1 MNAIDQE
8 RAAERRRF
16 LAELNARLQ
25 PLQTARLRA
34 VWTLMTEGTEQAAA
48 DNATASQALDTAF
61 GDPEVSAK
69 LSRWASEDVT
79 GDALVDR
86 EVALLANAFARRK
99 GSAQTRAEIVALES
113 ELSHTFSTFRA
124 PLAGQPASSAAIDR
138 VLASSTETS
147 LRKQAW
153 EAAMAIGP
161 VVAPR
166 IQALVR
172 LRNAQATALGYRDF
186 FAMSLALSETE
197 ESELFALLD
206 TLEKATRAP
215 FRTRKAVYDAE
226 RARVFGIEASAL
238 RPWHYVSPF
247 FQRVEVSD
255 ALRSDEIFAEHD
267 LEALVARF
275 FDSIGM
281 NVRDVLDRSDLKPRD
296 GKNQHAFCFHLD
308 RSGDIRIL
316 ANLEPTERW
325 ASTLLHECGHAVYD
339 RYIDRSLP
347 FTLRTPAHTMVTEAI
362 AMLMGRQTN
371 HVEFLIECAG
381 VPAMEVTP
389 LSGELRRSAA
399 FRMQVFVRWALVLI
413 HFERDLYANP
423 DREDLNEHWWALKR
437 RFQLLEPPE
446 NCNAPDWAAKLH
458 LALAPVYYQNY
469 VLGEVIASQL
479 ARHIAY
485 ASRAPGLVDN
495 LYAGE
500 FLIQRVF
507 APGARKRW
515 DELIL
520 DATKKPLSADA
531 FIAEYT

>member
-16 LAELNARLQ
+16 LTELNARLQ
-25 PLQTARLRA
+25 PLQIARSRA
-34 VWTLMTEGTEQAAA
+34 AWTLMTEGTDAAA
-48 DNATASQALDTAF
+48 HANAAASQALEEAYSDA
-61 GDPEVSAK
+61 EASAT
-69 LSRWASEDVT
+69 LNRWVREDAT

-86 EVALLANAFARRK
+86 EVAVLANAFARRQ
-99 GSAQTRAEIVALES
+99 GDAETREQIVALES
-113 ELSHTFSTFRA
+113 ELSHTFSTFRGT
-124 PLAGQPASSAAIDR
+124 LAGAPATSAAIDR

-166 IQALVR
+166 VLELVR
-172 LRNAQATALGYRDF
+172 LRNARATALGYRDY
-186 FAMSLALSETE
+186 FAMSLALAETD
-197 ESELFALLD
+197 ESELFSLLD

-247 FQRVEVSD
+247 FQRVEVPD
-255 ALRSDEIFAEHD
+255 AVRGDEVFGEQD
-267 LEALVARF
+267 LETLAARF

-281 NVRDVLDRSDLKPRD
+281 NVRDVLERSDLHPRE
-296 GKNQHAFCFHLD
+296 GKNQHAFCFNID
-308 RSGDIRIL
+308 RAGDIRIL
-316 ANLEPTERW
+316 ANLESTERW
-325 ASTLLHECGHAVYD
+325 AGTLLHECGHAVYD
-339 RYIDRSLP
+339 RYIDPKLP
-347 FTLRTPAHTMVTEAI
+347 FALRKPAHTMVTEAI

-371 HVEFLIECAG
+371 HVDFLIECAG

-423 DREDLNEHWWALKR
+423 DRTDLNEHWWTLKR
-437 RFQLLEPPE
+437 RYQLLEPPE
-446 NCNAPDWAAKLH
+446 DRDAPDWAAKLH

-479 ARHIAY
+479 ARYVAD
-485 ASRAPGLVDN
+485 ASRSPGLVDN

-507 APGARKRW
+507 ALGARKRW
-515 DELIL
+515 DDLIE
-520 DATKKPLSADA
+520 DATRKPLSADA